1 MNPTPFLQNLAQ
13 QYQHWDTEQVQPK
26 NPDFAQI
33 LAQVP
38 GMTTAN
44 VQQLLNGAV
53 AGLGEDEIYCE
64 VGTYLGST
72 LIGALWQHPQVTAYA
87 VDNFAEYNPDGSNYA
102 QLAANLE
109 RFGLEDQVYFF
120 DQDFE
125 EFFADLRQLE
135 DPPKIGVYFY
145 DGAHDYR
152 STLMGLLLVTPFLAD
167 QALIILDDYNWQ
179 SVQQAAWD
187 FMASHPQCQSLLE
200 LHTPIARYPTFW
212 NGIHVLAWNRH
223 QPQIVD
229 PGLLQQKRQQTLITD
244 LYNLQMQEQAAEQ
257 VKGLYFE
264 AMHWQKAQEWDRA
277 IEAYQRYLEQR
288 PQEGQAWSNLGN
300 LYLIQGEI
308 DRARPCLQQAA
319 MQGIEHPSLY
329 LNEGNCL
336 VAEGEMGA
344 AIAMYRQGLQP
355 FPDSEDLQANLR
367 LTEAIQGNP
376 GPFYEKEGD
385 RHFHDRR
392 YPQAAQ
398 AYGIAL
404 TYGATALSPP
414 DPTASTRYTPRE
426 SLYSRLYHCL
436 SQPRVSG
443 DPVAVLRE
451 GFSRYPQSEELAFHL
466 VTRLLQGAAP
476 DALTVIQQV
485 AQAQPDS
492 FTLRLFQTLAVPLL
506 YDSPAEM
513 QHHLQRYRSGIQH
526 LLATLDLSTPGAI
539 EAAYQGINRFSN
551 FYLTYQGCNLV
562 AEQRQYGQLV
572 QRIVA
577 AKYPNFC
584 QPLAM
589 PPVTDK
595 IRVGYCSHY
604 LHSYSGTLWLTG
616 WLKYADRSRFEIH
629 CYYTG
634 NKPDAVTEFF
644 RHHSDHF
651 HHFPDQYEATAQQIR
666 TDHLHILVYP
676 ELGMHP
682 PTIALAAQRLAP
694 VQCTAWGHPL
704 TSGLPTVDYYLSS
717 ELMDSPQAQAHYTE
731 TLIRLPH
738 LGIAYPPPQVPNPL
752 PKSRADF
759 GLSDSDVVYLCC
771 QAPFKYLPQYDYL
784 LAAIAQAVPQA
795 QFVFIRADGLKPRL
809 SRAFSTLNLNIDDYC
824 RFLPVQTRLDYLALN
839 GLADVYLDTI
849 GFTGGNM
856 TLDALACGLPVVTL
870 PTEQMRGRL
879 SWAMLQRLDV
889 TETIADNEAHYVDLA
904 VGLGCD
910 PQRRNALR
918 QKISQTSAVLF
929 DDVATVEALENFY
942 VSQVGDSRP

>member
-1 MNPTPFLQNLAQ
+1 MNLTPFLQNLTQ
-13 QYQHWDTEQVQPK
+13 QYQHWDTEQVQPRH
-26 NPDFAQI
+26 PDFEQI
-33 LAQVP
+33 LAAVP

-64 VGTYLGST
+64 IGTYLGST
-72 LIGALWQHPQVTAYA
+72 LIGALWQHPQVMAYA

-102 QLAANLE
+102 QLAGNLE

-125 EFFADLRQLE
+125 DFFSDLRQLE

-167 QALIILDDYNWQ
+167 EALIILDDYNWQ
-179 SVQQAAWD
+179 SVRQAAWD
-187 FMASHPQCQSLLE
+187 FIASHPQCQSLLE
-200 LHTPIARYPTFW
+200 LPTPIARYPTFW
-212 NGIHVLAWNRH
+212 NGIQVMAWNRN
-223 QPQIVD
+223 QPQRVD
-229 PGLLQQKRQQTLITD
+229 PEVLRQKRQPTLITD
-244 LYNLQMQEQAAEQ
+244 LYDLQMQEQAAEQ

-264 AMHWQKAQEWDRA
+264 GLHWQKVQEWDRA
-277 IEAYQRYLEQR
+277 IAAYQRYLEQR
-288 PQEGQAWSNLGN
+288 PQDGRAWVNLGN
-300 LYLIQGEI
+300 VYMIQGAI

-319 MQGIEHPSLY
+319 IQGIEHPSLY

-336 VAEGEMGA
+336 VAEGEIEA
-344 AIAMYRQGLQP
+344 AIEIYRQGLQQ
-355 FPDSEDLQANLR
+355 FPDSEDLRANVQ
-367 LTEAIQGNP
+367 LTEAIQANP

-385 RHFHDRR
+385 RYFQDQR

-398 AYGIAL
+398 AYGLAL
-404 TYGATALSPP
+404 NQGIHTET
-414 DPTASTRYTPRE
+414 
-426 SLYSRLYHCL
+426 LYSRLYHCL
-436 SQPRVSG
+436 SQPGVAG
-443 DPVAVLRE
+443 DPVALLRE
-451 GFSRYPQSEELAFHL
+451 GVSRYPQSEELAFHL

-476 DALTVIQQV
+476 DALAVIQQV

-492 FTLRLFQTLAVPLL
+492 LTLRLFQNLAVPLL

-513 QHHLQRYRSGIQH
+513 HHHLQRYRSGIQH

-539 EAAYQGINRFSN
+539 ETAYQSLNRFSN

-562 AEQRQYGQLV
+562 EEQRQYGQLV

-577 AKYPNFC
+577 AKYPQLC
-584 QPLAM
+584 QPLTL

-616 WLKYADRSRFEIH
+616 WLKYADRSCFEIH

-644 RHHSDHF
+644 RSHSDHF
-651 HHFPDQYEATAQQIR
+651 HPLPDQYEATAEQICA
-666 TDHLHILVYP
+666 DDLHILVYP
-676 ELGMHP
+676 ELGMHT
-682 PTIALAAQRLAP
+682 PTIALAALRLAP

-738 LGIAYPPPQVPNPL
+738 LGIAYPQPQIPNPL

-759 GLSDSDVVYLCC
+759 GLGDSDVVYLCC

-795 QFVFIRADGLKPRL
+795 KFVFIRADGLKPRL
-809 SRAFSTLNLNIDDYC
+809 NRAFSALNLEIEDYC
-824 RFLPVQTRLDYLALN
+824 RFLPVQPRLDYLALN
-839 GLADVYLDTI
+839 CLSDVYLDTI

-879 SWAMLQRLDV
+879 SWAMLQRLGI
-889 TETIADNEAHYVDLA
+889 TETIAQDEQHYLDLA
-904 VGLGCD
+904 IRLGCD
-910 PQRRNALR
+910 RSLRHDLRRSIEQN
-918 QKISQTSAVLF
+918 QTILF
-929 DDVATVEALENFY
+929 EDQTTVRALEAFY
-942 VSQVGDSRP
+942 QQCTKSL